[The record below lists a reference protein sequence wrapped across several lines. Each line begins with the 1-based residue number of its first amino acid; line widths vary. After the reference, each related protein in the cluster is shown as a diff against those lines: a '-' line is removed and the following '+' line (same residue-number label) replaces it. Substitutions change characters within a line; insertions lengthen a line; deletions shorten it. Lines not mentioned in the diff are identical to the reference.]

1 MPTDVVSV
9 FEDSL
14 SAIDVET
21 TLTTADGFKSALSD
35 AIERPAVGTCLP
47 FEGISLTETEV
58 SSEPTAAE
66 LEAAATGVTPAG
78 IGIAEHGSVV
88 IQSDEKGNEPVSL
101 YPPKHVAVVRTDDI
115 VPDVGGALEWLSG
128 EFRDGRNSAV
138 VATGASATGDMG
150 ALVEGVHGPET
161 VHVLLL
167 SDVER
172 EQRGLDR

>member
-1 MPTDVVSV
+1 MTTDVVSV

-14 SAIDVET
+14 AAIDVDT
-21 TLTTADGFKSALSD
+21 TLTTADGFESALSD
-35 AIERPAVGTCLP
+35 AIERPAVGTPLP
-47 FEGISLTETEV
+47 FEGVSLTETDV
-58 SSEPTAAE
+58 SSRPTAAE
-66 LEAAATGVTPAG
+66 LETAATGVTPAG

-88 IQSDEKGNEPVSL
+88 IQSDEDGDEPVSL
-101 YPPKHVAVVRTDDI
+101 YPPKHVAVMRTSDI
-115 VPDVGGALEWLSG
+115 VPDVAAALEWLSG
-128 EFRDGRNSAV
+128 EFRDGRDSAV

-172 EQRGLDR
+172 DQRGPDR